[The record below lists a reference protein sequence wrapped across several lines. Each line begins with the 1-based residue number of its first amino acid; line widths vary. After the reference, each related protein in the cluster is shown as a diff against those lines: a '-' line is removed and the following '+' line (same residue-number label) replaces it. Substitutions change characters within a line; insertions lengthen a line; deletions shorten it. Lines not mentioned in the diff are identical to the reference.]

1 MQKHPSGTN
10 VYNSYYFKMD
20 SNILITGSS
29 GFVGQNLIRYLS
41 ENGLSSKLISRQELY
56 EINDKSIVNSQAIVH
71 LAGKAHDLKK
81 TSQPDEYYQVNFEI
95 TKKLYDIF
103 LQSGAEK
110 FIYLSSVKAIADTV
124 EGVLTEDAVANPQ
137 THYGKSKWQAE
148 EYIKQQPLPA
158 GKSYYIL
165 RPCMIHG
172 AGNKGNLNLL
182 YKFVQ
187 KGLPYPLAAF
197 DNKRSFLS
205 VDNLCF
211 VIRELIISDK
221 VSSGCYQVADDEAL
235 STNEVISILNESL
248 DKKPRLWKIPAK
260 LIQTVAAIGDWLKL
274 PLNTER
280 LHKMTENYVVSNAKI
295 KKALQAEFPL
305 TARAGLRFTA
315 ESFKKTADY

>member
-1 MQKHPSGTN
+1 MK
-10 VYNSYYFKMD
+10 
-20 SNILITGSS
+20 ILITGVT
-29 GFVGQNLIRYLS
+29 GFVGRNLVGFLEEKFTVEGISIRYSADQNL
-41 ENGLSSKLISRQELY
+41 
-56 EINDKSIVNSQAIVH
+56 EIDSDIVIH

-81 TSQPDEYYQVNFEI
+81 TSVPQDYYDANFEL
-95 TKKLYDIF
+95 TKSLYKSF
-103 LQSGAEK
+103 LVSKAKK

-124 EGVLTEDAVANPQ
+124 EGVLTEDAIANPQ

-187 KGLPYPLAAF
+187 KGFPYPLAAF

-211 VIRELIISDK
+211 VIRELIVSDK

-248 DKKPRLWKIPAK
+248 GKKPKLWKIPAK
-260 LIQTVAAIGDWLKL
+260 LIQTIAAIGDRLKL

-295 KKALQAEFPL
+295 KKALQVEFPL

-315 ESFKKTADY
+315 ESFKKNC